1 MLILAGITISLVFS
15 ENGIV
20 AKAQDAVE
28 KTKVTSIEEQLNLAK
43 LYAKINK
50 NGEIDLDEYFQ
61 SLEDTG
67 IINNKETD
75 IVDNGDGSYEIITT
89 EGYVFEVTIGEDG
102 NIEIGYLEKS
112 DEIRISKLNIF
123 KTNNS
128 IKVEVKTINAEGAT
142 YTYSYKESGAE
153 NWIETNKDTEKT
165 YTFDNLK
172 SNTMYNIKVKV
183 EKGEKSIEKE
193 ESVFTGEEIIGGE
206 FNIEKGVNTP
216 KYNQTEM
223 TPIKWNGN
231 SWIKTTENDSEWY
244 DYSSKKWANIV
255 VGGSFSNEGILDE
268 NSNYSMFVWIPRY
281 AYSIPTGYHEGGS
294 IIKPD
299 NVIEGAG
306 TIEIEFLKNTTNE
319 GATGK
324 GIVKYNSVT
333 TSNYTQFPLVNGEN
347 GYVVH
352 PAFLGDASL
361 GGGYGNNNVEDNGVP
376 GIWVAK
382 FEASIEGASKDVT
395 SNEYNG
401 TDKKMQVKPG
411 VSSWRNISVSN
422 IYDVCLNYNQTLN
435 SHLIK
440 NSEWGAVTYL
450 SKSKYGKETEEVWI
464 NNSGTYITGSSGD
477 SAIASLN
484 IGTDTNYKSLQGQE
498 ASTTGT
504 IWGIYDMNGGAWEY
518 VAAYVDNKNEALADN
533 GLSLVHGANYTKNTY
548 EIGEKDYS
556 SDNYKVAKEKYGD
569 AIHETSVNGNLAY
582 GSWYGDYSLF
592 PYENGPFFIRSG
604 TSNDGQY
611 AGVYTFVDFSGTPSS
626 SMSFRPTL
634 III

>member
-1 MLILAGITISLVFS
+1 M
-15 ENGIV
+15 
-20 AKAQDAVE
+20 
-28 KTKVTSIEEQLNLAK
+28 
-43 LYAKINK
+43 
-50 NGEIDLDEYFQ
+50 DEYFQ

-281 AYSIPTGYHEGGS
+281 AYSITSGYHQSGAQINSTAPE
-294 IIKPD
+294 
-299 NVIEGAG
+299 NGAG
-306 TIEIEFLKNTTNE
+306 IIEVEFMKGTSNE
-319 GATGK
+319 SATGRINFDNISGQGK
-324 GIVKYNSVT
+324 WNI
-333 TSNYTQFPLVNGEN
+333 
-347 GYVVH
+347 H
-352 PAFLGDASL
+352 PAFN
-361 GGGYGNNNVEDNGVP
+361 YGETVS

-611 AGVYTFVDFSGTPSS
+611 AGLYTFVDFSGTPSS